1 MIKLVLTIVLLA
13 LAALGFSWLADRPGA
28 LALDWM
34 GYRVETTVFVA
45 VVALIGVVLV
55 SILISQVVR
64 YLIHGPEAFTLF
76 WRARRREKG
85 IAAIGRGLVAVGAGD
100 TRNALRASQDAENAL
115 GQDPMVLLLRS
126 QAAQLAGDR
135 DMARKAFER
144 MLTSPD
150 TRALGLRGLYVEAT
164 RANEPAV
171 ARRHAEQAVAD
182 RLGAPWATTA
192 LLAFQAGA
200 KEWDGALETIRRAT
214 DDRLIDRDKGK
225 RLRAVVLTAKA
236 IETEA
241 TDRAGAKGL
250 ALEAHGL
257 APDLVPAAEIAAR
270 IATETGDV
278 KRATKVIET
287 TWKLSPHPDLAA
299 AYTHARMGD
308 AARDRLKRARALADL
323 APRHPEGVLAV
334 AGAAMEARDF
344 DEARRVLAPLLET
357 PTRRTCLVMAQLA
370 EAEDKIGEARE
381 WLSRSASAPPDAV
394 WIADG
399 FVSDR
404 WLPLSPVDARL
415 DAFEWKAPMAAAPGR
430 SIPGIAL
437 PVIPAAP
444 VVDAP
449 RITAPEPAP
458 ASTPVPE
465 EPPAAAPVALE
476 PAPAAVPL
484 ASAPEPAPAPES
496 EVTPTKEQERPKPR
510 LVHPIVPDDPGVD
523 PKPAVVEAPKKR
535 KGFLGIF

>member
-1 MIKLVLTIVLLA
+1 MIKLVSVVVLLA
-13 LAALGFSWLADRPGA
+13 LAALGFAWLADRPGA

-45 VVALIGVVLV
+45 VVALIGLVLLAILV
-55 SILISQVVR
+55 SQILR
-64 YLIHGPEAFTLF
+64 YVLHGPEAFTLF

-100 TRNALRASQDAENAL
+100 SRTALRAALDAENAL
-115 GQDPMVLLLRS
+115 GQDPMALLLRS

-144 MLTSPD
+144 MMATPD

-164 RANEPAV
+164 RAHEPAV
-171 ARRHAEQAVAD
+171 ARRHAEQAVAE
-182 RLGAPWATTA
+182 RLAAPWATTA

-241 TDRAGAKGL
+241 TDRAGAKTL

-257 APDLVPAAEIAAR
+257 APDLVPAAEVAAR
-270 IATETGDV
+270 LATEAGDV
-278 KRATKVIET
+278 RRATKVIET
-287 TWKLSPHPDLAA
+287 TWKLSPHPDLSA
-299 AYTHARMGD
+299 AYTHARLGD

-323 APRHPEGVLAV
+323 APRHPEGVLAI

-344 DEARRVLAPLLET
+344 EEARRVLAPLLEA
-357 PTRRTCLVMAQLA
+357 PSRRVCLVMAQLA

-381 WLSRSASAPPDAV
+381 WLARATSAAADPV

-399 FVSDR
+399 YVSDR

-415 DAFEWKAPMAAAPGR
+415 DAFEWKSPMEVAPGR
-430 SIPGIAL
+430 SIPGVVL

-444 VVDAP
+444 VVAGPRLAAP
-449 RITAPEPAP
+449 EPEPVPAPVPAAVVEVKPEPAP
-458 ASTPVPE
+458 VV
-465 EPPAAAPVALE
+465 AAAPE
-476 PAPAAVPL
+476 SAA
-484 ASAPEPAPAPES
+484 PAPAPEAPAPVPAA
-496 EVTPTKEQERPKPR
+496 EPERPKPR

-523 PKPAVVEAPKKR
+523 PKPAPTPEPKKR